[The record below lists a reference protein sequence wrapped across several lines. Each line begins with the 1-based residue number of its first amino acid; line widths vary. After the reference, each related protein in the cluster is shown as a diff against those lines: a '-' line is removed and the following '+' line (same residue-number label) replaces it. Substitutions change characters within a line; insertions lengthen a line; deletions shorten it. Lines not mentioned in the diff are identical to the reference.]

1 MAPVESNSAG
11 EKADTE
17 REREGDRAQ
26 EAKLPGSDGGGAVEY
41 CVPTGNQIGRSSTV
55 QQALTN
61 WQIATSMRRWRLLLL
76 PLPMPSLPP
85 SLLLLLLQF
94 VSCSSD
100 QILTDRHR
108 QWRERESGGGKTA
121 ANTHSLSLP
130 LFFSLSHSGDTLDAC
145 EVLRLRWPV
154 RSAWRP
160 APTAVIRISRSST

>member
-1 MAPVESNSAG
+1 M
-11 EKADTE
+11 
-17 REREGDRAQ
+17 
-26 EAKLPGSDGGGAVEY
+26 EY

-61 WQIATSMRRWRLLLL
+61 CQIATSMRRWRLLLL

-85 SLLLLLLQF
+85 SLLLLLQF

-108 QWRERESGGGKTA
+108 QWREREREWRWQNGCKHSL
-121 ANTHSLSLP
+121 SLSLP
-130 LFFSLSHSGDTLDAC
+130 LFSSLSHSGDTLDAC
-145 EVLRLRWPV
+145 EVLRLRWAV